1 MKSIHRQRG
10 AVLVEAAI
18 TITTL
23 TLGLL
28 GLAFFR
34 DVYIDQIQV
43 SRLARASALAHSMR
57 GCDADSKEWLG
68 RDLGAFTDA
77 SVEPRNQTAAADP
90 TLGSYAPAADAPPV
104 AGQLLEQAPGT
115 APSGEGLLN
124 PITTAGVEGEV
135 HASARGSSA
144 APGMAFQATVL
155 SRSFVSCAD
164 EVRRGD
170 IEEVLDM
177 TRDQLSTFIGMGQ

>member
-10 AVLVEAAI
+10 AILVEAAI
-18 TITTL
+18 TVTTL

-34 DVYIDQIQV
+34 DFYIDQIKV

-57 GCDADSKEWLG
+57 GCDPDGQEWLG
-68 RDLGAFTDA
+68 RDLGTFTNA
-77 SVEPRNQTAAADP
+77 SAEPQNQTAAADP

-115 APSGEGLLN
+115 TRSGEGLLN
-124 PITTAGVEGEV
+124 PITTAGVGGEV
-135 HASARGSSA
+135 QASARGSSA

-155 SRSFVSCAD
+155 SRSFVSCGD

-177 TRDQLSTFIGMGQ
+177 TKDQLSNFIGMGR